1 MNSLC
6 NRIDDHHIS
15 FAAIDIKEEASVA
28 TLLMNMENE
37 FDPFDAL
44 STPLYQ
50 TATFKQVVE
59 LNQRLCCHFMVMFL
73 SLLFFFCSLLLLK
86 MVLMTTQE
94 VGILHGMRC
103 KGICFLSFL
112 SRLVCMCVCFGGEHF
127 S

>member
-1 MNSLC
+1 MVHKSFSLSFSFLMNSLC

-15 FAAIDIKEEASVA
+15 FAAIDIKEEVSVA

-59 LNQRLCCHFMVMFL
+59 LNQRLCCHFMVRFL
-73 SLLFFFCSLLLLK
+73 SLLFFLQPSAIENGPYDYTRSGNPTRDALQRYLF
-86 MVLMTTQE
+86 
-94 VGILHGMRC
+94 
-103 KGICFLSFL
+103 F
-112 SRLVCMCVCFGGEHF
+112 
-127 S
+127 